1 MELLQEA
8 LENSALVVAHP
19 DDEVLWFSSVIEDVK
34 RIIVVFNAATK
45 YPDLAESISAALAG
59 HPYRDKIV
67 TLDLS
72 QAESHNQ
79 ADWPHPEDTD
89 YGLRLARA
97 PELDAPY
104 AAQAARVADALDPHL
119 AGTQNVF
126 THNPWGE
133 YGHEA
138 HVQLSRVTTR
148 LAAKHGATVWYGNYV
163 SGKSSR
169 LMRQYLHGFGNDYY
183 TCNVDAT
190 RAREVA
196 DTYMRNG
203 VWTFDE
209 DHTWF
214 PTECFIRGPLEPA
227 AETSAGALYPVNY
240 IRVPFDPVPAT
251 TAPPGIVQRLH
262 RKLRSV
268 TGHAATD

>member
-1 MELLQEA
+1 MELPQEA

-19 DDEVLWFSSVIEDVK
+19 DDEVLWFSSVLEDVK
-34 RIIVVFNAATK
+34 RIIIVFNASAQH
-45 YPDLAESISAALAG
+45 PELAESVSAALAG
-59 HPYRDKIV
+59 HPCRDKIV
-67 TLDLS
+67 TLDIA
-72 QAESHNQ
+72 QADSHNR

-89 YGLRLARA
+89 YGLRLERA

-104 AAQAARVADALDPHL
+104 AEQAARVAKALDPHL
-119 AGTQNVF
+119 AGMQNVF

-138 HVQLSRVTTR
+138 HVQLSKVTTR
-148 LAAKHGATVWYGNYV
+148 LAAKHGAAIWYGNYV

-169 LMRQYLHGFGNDYY
+169 LMRQYQHGFGNVYY
-183 TCNVDAT
+183 TRDVDAT
-190 RAREVA
+190 RASEVA

-203 VWTFDE
+203 AWTFDA

-214 PTECFIRGPLEPA
+214 PTECFIRGPLETA
-227 AETSAGALYPVNY
+227 AGTSAGVLFPVNY

-251 TAPPGIVQRLH
+251 TVPPGIVQRLH
-262 RKLRSV
+262 RKLKKAAGR
-268 TGHAATD
+268 AATD